1 METNQMSQNYGAA
14 NILGCHPSL
23 AEIISSLATYLLKK
37 GKVSFFFD
45 IGFILEILSA
55 ISYSVL

>member
-1 METNQMSQNYGAA
+1 MSQNNGAA

-23 AEIISSLATYLLKK
+23 AEIISLLATYLLKK

>member
-1 METNQMSQNYGAA
+1 MVLQTFWDATHLWQK
-14 NILGCHPSL
+14 
-23 AEIISSLATYLLKK
+23 IISSLATYLLKK